1 MKIPEGARVSFNDK
15 GDGLITYPG
24 DKFASIRVRKSDGA
38 VRSAFLNEVL
48 TDKELEAHARQ
59 LAEEARGNRYTAP

>member
-1 MKIPEGARVSFNDK
+1 MRVPDGATVSFNDK

-38 VRSAFLNEVL
+38 VRSAFLNEPL
-48 TDKELEAHARQ
+48 EDKELEAHARQ
-59 LAEEARGNRYTAP
+59 LVEEARG